1 MPDWSYQT
9 IFRPAILRL
18 GPAAGRALAL
28 GAIGRL
34 SRLPFG
40 RRVIQ
45 LLGHMRPDP
54 RLAFERN
61 GIHLP
66 APVGLGCR
74 LDPQLLA
81 LPAFAE
87 FGLGYLEIGPIVAA
101 PPDKPGKVEWDAAR
115 EVVRFDAP
123 HAALTPSA
131 ARKRL
136 ERDGSLGVAI
146 FARIE
151 PSSAE
156 EARAMLETLDS
167 CVDVFVTPARCLAEV
182 CHALE
187 GNGKAES
194 KRPALLAAIDAANW
208 QVSAQRDACA
218 KAIEAG
224 LIAGVVVSPVEGG
237 AAIVLGK
244 QSFNAALETVRQ
256 VRAEFGL
263 QPAVVGSVGV
273 HSPADAL
280 VYLEAGADLVQVDS
294 GFAFTG
300 PGLAKRINEAILY
313 RRQMSEP
320 ATAAPPVRP
329 ARQSW
334 FWALLMGLSM
344 LFGGLLAMAI
354 AVTRV
359 VMPYDESMAGLTRRQ
374 LAEINARLLSFM
386 THDRV
391 TLAGTML
398 AVGMLYTSLAIHG
411 LRRGAHWAYL
421 SVACSALAGFVSFF
435 SFLGFGYFD
444 PFHAF
449 VTAILFQFLVLT
461 VHSELPAPQRMAPP
475 ELHND
480 WRWRTNQW
488 GQLLFVVHGAALIA
502 AGIVISMIGMTS
514 VFVPEDLEFMQTC
527 TAELVDAHPQ
537 LIPLVAH
544 DRATFGGMLVAC
556 GMATLLPALW
566 GFQRGQAWL
575 WRALML
581 AGNVAYG
588 STIAVHWYVGY
599 QSLKHLLPAYGGL
612 ALLWIGGIASYGFL
626 AARDPK
632 LEEEWR
638 RRLRGDAPSQPAA
651 ACSDRKAFF
660 RPEISGGDGDR

>member
-1 MPDWSYQT
+1 V
-9 IFRPAILRL
+9 
-18 GPAAGRALAL
+18 RA
-28 GAIGRL
+28 
-34 SRLPFG
+34 
-40 RRVIQ
+40 
-45 LLGHMRPDP
+45 
-54 RLAFERN
+54 
-61 GIHLP
+61 
-66 APVGLGCR
+66 
-74 LDPQLLA
+74 
-81 LPAFAE
+81 
-87 FGLGYLEIGPIVAA
+87 EIGP
-101 PPDKPGKVEWDAAR
+101 
-115 EVVRFDAP
+115 
-123 HAALTPSA
+123 L
-131 ARKRL
+131 
-136 ERDGSLGVAI
+136 
-146 FARIE
+146 
-151 PSSAE
+151 
-156 EARAMLETLDS
+156 
-167 CVDVFVTPARCLAEV
+167 
-182 CHALE
+182 
-187 GNGKAES
+187 
-194 KRPALLAAIDAANW
+194 
-208 QVSAQRDACA
+208 
-218 KAIEAG
+218 
-224 LIAGVVVSPVEGG
+224 PV
-237 AAIVLGK
+237 
-244 QSFNAALETVRQ
+244 
-256 VRAEFGL
+256 
-263 QPAVVGSVGV
+263 VVGSVGV
-273 HSPADAL
+273 HTPADAL
-280 VYLEAGADLVQVDS
+280 DYLEAGADLVQVDS
-294 GFAFTG
+294 GLAFAG

-313 RRQMSEP
+313 WRQMSEP
-320 ATAAPPVRP
+320 ATAAPAVRP

-359 VMPYDESMAGLTRRQ
+359 VMPYDESMAGLARRQ
-374 LAEINARLLSFM
+374 LVEINARLLSFM

-398 AVGMLYTSLAIHG
+398 AVGMLYTSLSIYG

-461 VHSELPAPQRMAPP
+461 VHSELPAPQRTAPP

-480 WRWRTNQW
+480 WRWRANQW
-488 GQLLFVVHGAALIA
+488 GQLLFVAHGAALIA
-502 AGIVISMIGMTS
+502 AGIVISVIGMTS

-588 STIAVHWYVGY
+588 STIAVHWCVGY
-599 QSLKHLLPAYGGL
+599 QSLKHLLPAYSGL
-612 ALLWIGGIASYGFL
+612 ALLWIGGIASYWFL

-632 LEEEWR
+632 LEKEWQ
-638 RRLRGDAPSQPAA
+638 RRLRRDEASQHAA
-651 ACSDRKAFF
+651 AWVDRK
-660 RPEISGGDGDR
+660 

>member
-18 GPAAGRALAL
+18 GPVAGRTLAL
-28 GAIGRL
+28 GAIGLL
-34 SRLPFG
+34 SRLPLG

-45 LLGHMRPDP
+45 LLGHMRPDAA
-54 RLAFERN
+54 LSFDKN
-61 GIHLP
+61 GFRAS

-81 LPAFAE
+81 LSAFAE
-87 FGLGYLEIGPIVAA
+87 FGFGYLEIGPIVAE
-101 PPDKPGKVEWDAAR
+101 PPHKAGSIDWDAASEIMR
-115 EVVRFDAP
+115 LEAP
-123 HAALTPSA
+123 SAALTPSA

-136 ERDGSLGVAI
+136 ERDGPLGVTVL
-146 FARIE
+146 ARIE
-151 PSSAE
+151 PSSPD
-156 EARAMLETLDS
+156 EAREIFKTLGE
-167 CVDVFVTPARCLAEV
+167 CVEAFVTPSRCLADV
-182 CHALE
+182 CRALD
-187 GNGKAES
+187 GNGEAAS
-194 KRPALLAAIDAANW
+194 RRPVLLAAIDAATW
-208 QVSAQRDACA
+208 QAPAQRKACA
-218 KAIEAG
+218 QAIDAG
-224 LIAGVVVSPVEGG
+224 QLAGVVVSPVEDG
-237 AAIVLGK
+237 ASIEIGR
-244 QSFNAALETVRQ
+244 SGFDAALEAIRQ
-256 VRAEFGL
+256 LRIECG
-263 QPAVVGSVGV
+263 PRPVVIGSVGV

-280 VYLEAGADLVQVDS
+280 DYLQAGADLVQVDS
-294 GFAFTG
+294 GLAFTG

-313 RRQMSEP
+313 RRQMIEP
-320 ATAAPPVRP
+320 AMAAPPVRP

-359 VMPYDESMAGLTRRQ
+359 VMPYDESMAGLTRQQ
-374 LAEINARLLSFM
+374 LADVNARLLSFM

-391 TLAGTML
+391 TLAGTMVAVGILYTLL
-398 AVGMLYTSLAIHG
+398 AVHG

-461 VHSELPAPQRMAPP
+461 VHSELPAPQRAAPP

-480 WRWRTNQW
+480 WRWQANQW
-488 GQLLFVVHGAALIA
+488 GQLLFVVHGATLIA
-502 AGIVISMIGMTS
+502 AGIVISVIGMTS

-527 TAELVDAHPQ
+527 AADLIEAHPQ
-537 LIPLVAH
+537 LVPLVAH

-588 STIAVHWYVGY
+588 STIAVHWCVGY
-599 QSLKHLLPAYGGL
+599 QSLKHLLPAYGGWI
-612 ALLWIGGIASYGFL
+612 LLWVGGIASYWFM
-626 AARDPK
+626 AARDQE
-632 LEEEWR
+632 LEREWL
-638 RRLRGDAPSQPAA
+638 RRLNGSARMTSP
-651 ACSDRKAFF
+651 
-660 RPEISGGDGDR
+660 